1 MDTAKLGLATAKAMD
16 QIERLVE
23 TGDIDADAYI
33 GAVAVIVAID
43 KPTPE
48 DARDR
53 HMLRDVATQCFVFSE
68 PDVLYVQMG
77 LLELA
82 HENYAP
88 ADLEDDS

>member
-23 TGDIDADAYI
+23 SGDIDGDSYI
-33 GAVAVIVAID
+33 GAVTVVVAID
-43 KPTPE
+43 KKTPE
-48 DARDR
+48 DAPDR

-68 PDVLYVQMG
+68 PDMLYVQMG

-88 ADLEDDS
+88 AELEGDD